1 MGTACAP
8 SYANIFMAR
17 FEEKHI
23 YPLTKD
29 RVERYLRYTDDIFFI
44 WKEMEKEMETFF
56 NKINKKHSSIKFNP
70 KYSMSDFEFIDVL
83 VYKDEKRRLQTTLY
97 KEKKN
102 RQSYLHGTSDQLAS
116 LKTVY
121 RTVNSVEFLNK
132 QRIRAQ
138 SQSIQEQFT
147 NRGCGSSS
155 IVTNNRKIKLL
166 DRKKLLTL

>member
-8 SYANIFMAR
+8 SYTNIFMAR

-83 VYKDEKRRLQTTLY
+83 GGYKQLY
-97 KEKKN
+97 
-102 RQSYLHGTSDQLAS
+102 
-116 LKTVY
+116 
-121 RTVNSVEFLNK
+121 
-132 QRIRAQ
+132 IR
-138 SQSIQEQFT
+138 
-147 NRGCGSSS
+147 
-155 IVTNNRKIKLL
+155 
-166 DRKKLLTL
+166 RKKTGNLIFMEHLTN

>member
-1 MGTACAP
+1 
-8 SYANIFMAR
+8 MAR
-17 FEEKHI
+17 SEENHI
-23 YPLTKD
+23 YRLTKD
-29 RVERYLRYTDDIFFI
+29 RVERYLRYTDDIFFF

-155 IVTNNRKIKLL
+155 IVTNNRKIK
-166 DRKKLLTL
+166 